1 MNNPAERKRHCKFIK
16 ESCEVLLRTELDVV
30 LVGVWT
36 DHLKKFPKRKCKH
49 FSELVDFED

>member
-1 MNNPAERKRHCKFIK
+1 MNNPAERRQHCKFIK

-30 LVGVWT
+30 LVGMWT
-36 DHLKKFPKRKCKH
+36 DYLKKFPKRKCKH